1 MYTNKRT
8 EKKNRLARELE
19 YCVPSIYGLLYR
31 GINSSVRTKR
41 PFAIAA
47 LLIKGC

>member
-19 YCVPSIYGLLYR
+19 YCVPSIYGLSY
-31 GINSSVRTKR
+31 K
-41 PFAIAA
+41 AI
-47 LLIKGC
+47 